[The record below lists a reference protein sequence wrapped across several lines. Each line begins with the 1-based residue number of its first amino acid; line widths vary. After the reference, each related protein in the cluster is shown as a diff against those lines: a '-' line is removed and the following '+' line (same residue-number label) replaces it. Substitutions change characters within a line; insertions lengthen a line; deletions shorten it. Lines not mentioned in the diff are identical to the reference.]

1 MILLALTNQL
11 FHRTGLPIEQMSPV
25 FLQTPQIEALLDSV
39 AEERCARIA
48 TTRFFVPTGDITI
61 ENYLSYAETHSE
73 TQQVTLVHDIG
84 HTLRNLECTQEERNE
99 FISAVANSFGNPEGL
114 VEVPEHATPKAEQ
127 LNQALRVILPGLLLM
142 GGFLSQDING
152 AEWVGADGDFDAQFT
167 LARMFE
173 HETDLIVVNI
183 KAGGFERH
191 IRNTYPQWVNRW
203 PGEGI
208 TLPVVA
214 MGDGYAMNS
223 DLSLLLPPPVAQLN

>member
-11 FHRTGLPIEQMSPV
+11 FHRTGLPTEQMSPV

-39 AEERCARIA
+39 AEERCSRIA

-61 ENYLSYAETHSE
+61 ENYLSYAETHSD

-114 VEVPEHATPKAEQ
+114 VEVPAHTTPKAAS
-127 LNQALRVILPGLLLM
+127 LNRALRVIVPALHLVA
-142 GGFLSQDING
+142 GFLAQDRNS
-152 AEWVGADGDFDAQFT
+152 AEWVGADGDFDAQFQ
-167 LARMFE
+167 LARMFD
-173 HETDLIVVNI
+173 HETDLIVVYI
-183 KAGGFERH
+183 KSGGFECH
-191 IRNTYPQWVNRW
+191 IRNTYPQWVDRW
-203 PGEGI
+203 PADGI
-208 TLPVVA
+208 EIPVVA
-214 MGDGYAMNS
+214 VGDGFAMNA